1 MPVETAYDPKDMLFR
16 HLGPT
21 GLKVSVFSLGG
32 WLTYGGTQKGDIVKQ
47 ILQKA
52 WDHGVNTFDT
62 AEVYANGES
71 EVEMGRALKEL
82 GWPRDEYVLTTKIFF
97 GTGRKEPNTRGLS
110 RKHVVEGLK
119 SSLKRLE
126 QPYVDVVFAHR
137 PDYATPMKEIVE
149 GFTQVIRNLN
159 LAYYWGTSEWTA
171 AQITEATHIAERY
184 NLIAPVVEQPQY
196 NAFHRER
203 FEVEYAPLFNQFEYG
218 TTIWSPLASGLLT
231 GKYNNGIPEDS
242 RFATNK
248 AFFENTVNEL
258 QTEAGKAKIEK
269 VKKLSEVAERL
280 GGNVAQLSLAW
291 ALKNPNVST
300 VILGATKVEQLEDN
314 FKALEIYKKIDDKV
328 LEEIEKI
335 LDNKPKPAP
344 TFNRSASR
352 HALRVGLSRTLTL
365 TDHIAKMF
373 ERLPHE
379 LLKFIISEISIKDVK
394 NLSETS
400 KHFHSSTLPTV
411 WASVV
416 IPAWSKNDVYGINI
430 EGFPLGRLVFTK
442 SISLRFVTENNARA
456 CPHERRLQTCQE
468 ANDEDIVDKPGS
480 FEKFKEVILSLLEKC
495 EKEQLTS
502 FSWDLGTCIPTPIL
516 GSNGIVARQQ
526 SSLST
531 LNLTTYPFCKR
542 YNSRERRI
550 DLSAFCHLL
559 NLSWR
564 GPSSENLR
572 VFATA
577 LKNNK
582 SHLETLELDLVDWPH
597 LRKELGYR
605 NDNERVRRLRARE
618 YMNKS
623 ILGLDIH
630 SPLIAFPNLYTLVLS
645 HVPLSATLVQSI
657 NFEVLRSLT
666 IRSCPQWYDFVL
678 TIAQRRIPVRL
689 KKLEL
694 QESWPKNDTA
704 TDETEDGDSSEVLLE
719 YFEGLEELYL
729 DQTGDMLSKYTKDCL
744 KVVHVRQS
752 RRNIEYTWSWGIMVI
767 IDDEPVDDTPAV
779 DEGENPSNEYLE
791 PMFWAFVE
799 WTFSYKG
806 IKSLEYIVFGD
817 FGRPERTSR
826 GNLLIC
832 REGYGSEEFHIIRE
846 SCPAAEWD
854 HVKKECQRAL
864 YIKHQYLDLKQMQ
877 QDPRSNI
884 RNITNHIP
892 EIRVT
897 CVPRLLQLP
906 DPRLHPP
913 LLHPLRRN
921 LRVTRIPNLP
931 IQPLNLSPPPPR
943 LIQGQQF

>member
-82 GWPRDEYVLTTKIFF
+82 GWPRDEYVLTTKVFF

-218 TTIWSPLASGLLT
+218 TTIWSPLASGFLT

-258 QTEAGKAKIEK
+258 QSEAGKAKIEK

-344 TFNRSASR
+344 SYNR
-352 HALRVGLSRTLTL
+352 
-365 TDHIAKMF
+365 
-373 ERLPHE
+373 E
-379 LLKFIISEISIKDVK
+379 
-394 NLSETS
+394 
-400 KHFHSSTLPTV
+400 
-411 WASVV
+411 
-416 IPAWSKNDVYGINI
+416 
-430 EGFPLGRLVFTK
+430 
-442 SISLRFVTENNARA
+442 SLRFVTENNARA
-456 CPHERRLQTCQE
+456 CPHDRRLQTCQ
-468 ANDEDIVDKPGS
+468 ANDEAIVDILGS
-480 FEKFKEVILSLLEKC
+480 FEKFKEVILSLLEEC

-502 FSWDLGTCIPTPIL
+502 FRTKPSWDLGTCIPTPIL
-516 GSNGIVARQQ
+516 GSNGIVTRQQ
-526 SSLST
+526 STLST
-531 LNLTTYPFCKR
+531 LKLTTYPFCQH
-542 YNSRERRI
+542 YNSRERKI
-550 DLSAFCHLL
+550 DLSAFHHLL
-559 NLSWR
+559 NLSWK
-564 GPSSENLR
+564 GPSSDNLR

-582 SHLETLELDLVDWPH
+582 TQLETLEMDLVDWPH
-597 LRKELGYR
+597 MRKELGYR
-605 NDNERVRRLRARE
+605 NDDERVRRTRARD
-618 YMNKS
+618 YLNKMV
-623 ILGLDIH
+623 LGLDIH
-630 SPLIAFPNLYTLVLS
+630 SPHITFPNLHTLVLS
-645 HVPLSATLVQSI
+645 HVPLTATLVQSV

-678 TIAQRRIPVRL
+678 AITRRRIPARL
-689 KKLEL
+689 KKLEV
-694 QESWPKNDTA
+694 QESWPKNDA
-704 TDETEDGDSSEVLLE
+704 ANDEFEDGDPSEVLLE
-719 YFEGLEELYL
+719 YFRGLEEFYL
-729 DQTGDMLSKYTKDCL
+729 DQTGDMLSKYTWESVCHHSSTLKRFVNHSRFYDEELEVWTDLPDMMINQRDKERWWDDPTSSPLYDLDLNFIGLSCEPIHLLDVLNPFSRKGCL

-752 RRNIEYTWSWGIMVI
+752 RKNMEYTWSWGIMVI
-767 IDDEPVDDTPAV
+767 IDDEPVDDTSAV
-779 DEGENPSNEYLE
+779 DEGDNPTNEYLE

-799 WTFSYKG
+799 WAFSYKG
-806 IKSLEYIVFGD
+806 IKSLEYIVVGD
-817 FGRPERTSR
+817 FGRPEKTSR

-832 REGYGSEEFHIIRE
+832 REGYGSEDFHIIRE
-846 SCPAAEWD
+846 SCPSPEWD
-854 HVKKECQRAL
+854 YVKKEYGDAL
-864 YIKHQYLDLKQMQ
+864 RSCPS
-877 QDPRSNI
+877 DPLF
-884 RNITNHIP
+884 
-892 EIRVT
+892 E
-897 CVPRLLQLP
+897 VPDSHAL
-906 DPRLHPP
+906 
-913 LLHPLRRN
+913 
-921 LRVTRIPNLP
+921 
-931 IQPLNLSPPPPR
+931 
-943 LIQGQQF
+943 